1 MGELGT
7 MVEYLVEYILVAI
20 ITAITPK
27 LITWF
32 FEKISATTINENY
45 YIKFFVS
52 KNECE
57 YSHE

>member
-32 FEKISATTINENY
+32 FEKFSATTIKENY
-45 YIKFFVS
+45 YRRVTFSVVYILS
-52 KNECE
+52 R
-57 YSHE
+57 